1 MKIMSFGTVGSPFTL
16 VQEKS
21 SGLKPDDPVLSSL
34 VGETVT
40 HANAL
45 ATVTRN
51 CVIIRDTLRGTLIIV
66 AIHRLT
72 GLRKSYATVP
82 VLLVVSIALFVIAA
96 AAWAS
101 KQGRETVG
109 PIAALGLLFLLI
121 FLSSSRAAVVFL
133 MDKEIVE
140 SVKGS
145 YNEATAVI
153 RAVEHVRAA
162 AKRARSADI

>member
-1 MKIMSFGTVGSPFTL
+1 MSLGTVGSPFML

-21 SGLKPDDPVLSSL
+21 AGLKPEDSVLSAL

-40 HANAL
+40 HSSAL

-51 CVIIRDTLRGTLIIV
+51 CVIIRDSLRGALIIV

-72 GLRKSYATVP
+72 GLKKSYATVP

-101 KQGRETVG
+101 KQGNETVG
-109 PIAALGLLFLLI
+109 PIVALGFLFLLI

-133 MDKEIVE
+133 MEKEIVE